1 MTMNCSRKNRRT
13 GMWIAIAVAIAAASM
28 SASKS
33 EAAPSSASNPAETM
47 PLPSHAVVVMTLA

>member
-1 MTMNCSRKNRRT
+1 MTMNCTRNNRRT

-33 EAAPSSASNPAETM
+33 EAAPSSAPTM